1 MPSII
6 DSVAVATRRR
16 GTLAIAVCGA
26 GPAGLAAALLLHRD
40 GHRVR
45 LFERFESPR
54 PVGSGLLLQPTGLA
68 ALAQMGVIA
77 PLLER
82 GARIRR
88 LHGLAMP
95 ARRTAL
101 DVRYDAMGPG
111 WCALGVHRAALF
123 GVLHDAARQAGVPM
137 ECGVTIGPDD
147 RRLRPFD
154 LVVDAMGA
162 NSTLSPPVARRVLE
176 FGALW
181 INLPWPGHPFDAGQ
195 LAQRYLGASRMAG
208 VMPVGWVDSPA
219 QPQAAFFWS
228 LRRREAAAW
237 RLAPLQAWQE
247 QVATLWP
254 ELALP
259 LQRVASHDAC
269 TFAVYDHFTRRHTHS
284 GRIVQIG
291 DAAHATSP
299 QLGQGANMALLDALA
314 LATALGSTD
323 DLATALERHA
333 HMRRWHVRLF
343 QAASAMFTPFYQSDS
358 RTLALLRDRLLAPL
372 TRMPPFDR
380 FVARLVSGLTVS
392 PLRGEPF
399 QPLALPP
406 VDRR

>member
-6 DSVAVATRRR
+6 DSVAAATRRN

-40 GHRVR
+40 GHRVQ
-45 LFERFESPR
+45 LFERFDTPR

-68 ALAQMGVIA
+68 ALAQLGVIT
-77 PLLER
+77 PLLAR

-88 LHGLAMP
+88 LHGVAMP
-95 ARRTAL
+95 SERTAL

-123 GVLHDAARQAGVPM
+123 GVLHDAAVQAGIPM
-137 ECGVTIGPDD
+137 DCGITIGPDD
-147 RRLRPFD
+147 HRLRHFD

-176 FGALW
+176 YGALW
-181 INLPWPGHPFDAGQ
+181 INLPWPGPPFDAGR

-208 VMPVGWVDSPA
+208 VMPVGWVDSPL

-228 LRRREAAAW
+228 LRRRDVDAW
-237 RLAPLQAWQE
+237 RRAPLAAWQE
-247 QVATLWP
+247 QVAGLWP
-254 ELALP
+254 DLSGP
-259 LQRVASHDAC
+259 LQCVASHDAC
-269 TFAVYDHFTRRHTHS
+269 TFATYDHFTRRRTYA

-314 LATALGSTD
+314 LATALRGTHD
-323 DLATALERHA
+323 IAAALERHA
-333 HMRRWHVRLF
+333 LMRRWHVRLF
-343 QAASAMFTPFYQSDS
+343 QAASAVFTPFYQSDS
-358 RTLALLRDRLLAPL
+358 RLLALLRDQLLAPL
-372 TRMPPFDR
+372 TRVPPFDR

-392 PLRGEPF
+392 PLRGETF

-406 VDRR
+406 ADQT